1 MIKWIMTKAGKMIWG
16 LFAILAIM
24 LIGISING
32 EKEEILMVIGL
43 TVIILGALII
53 DYFVQKN
60 KK

>member
-1 MIKWIMTKAGKMIWG
+1 MTKAGKMIWG